1 MRHRKTIRYLGRKTS
16 HRYAMLRGL
25 AICLVENGKI
35 TTTLERARALRSF
48 LEPLITLGKKGD
60 LSARRLVLRRLPNK
74 DSVNTIFEKIAPV
87 YKERNGGYIRIIKAG
102 FRAGDNAKIAII
114 ELVDNDKIK
123 QQHKEG

>member
-1 MRHRKTIRYLGRKTS
+1 
-16 HRYAMLRGL
+16 MLRGL